1 MFGMGDAGQVLVQ
14 LERYLADGREE
25 ITEVMARDL
34 VGQLRAKRGRE
45 VTDQVHLVKALRL
58 LSDVLILRGKAK
70 EGAAEV
76 RRLHRERRAL
86 ERTVRRADPALLERL
101 TPAAE
106 DHLRSLR
113 AAATLG
119 RAGAARKAL
128 KRLVKTRPGHLLAHV
143 EAVERLGEAGGF
155 GRRLADAVDAAGL
168 VVQAEHGL
176 SLVPNTA
183 PESAVLLERVE
194 AALSTCNDARAR
206 AALERIKIEGDGLRS
221 REAQAQA
228 KLQAA
233 IASLEPT
240 HDYYEYG

>member
-45 VTDQVHLVKALRL
+45 VTEQVHLVKALRL

-113 AAATLG
+113 AAASLG

-155 GRRLADAVDAAGL
+155 GRRLADAVDAAGP

-206 AALERIKIEGDGLRS
+206 AALERIKIEGDGLRN

>member
-45 VTDQVHLVKALRL
+45 VTEQVHLVKALRL
-58 LSDVLILRGKAK
+58 LSDVLLLRGKAK

-86 ERTVRRADPALLERL
+86 ERTVRRADPSLLERL

-113 AAATLG
+113 AAASLG

-155 GRRLADAVDAAGL
+155 GRRLADAVNAAGP

-194 AALSTCNDARAR
+194 AVLSTCNDARAR
-206 AALERIKIEGDGLRS
+206 AALERITIEGDALRN
-221 REAQAQA
+221 RAAQAQA

>member
-113 AAATLG
+113 AAASQG

-155 GRRLADAVDAAGL
+155 GRRLADAVDAAGP

>member
-86 ERTVRRADPALLERL
+86 ERTVRRADPSLLERL

-113 AAATLG
+113 AAASLG

-155 GRRLADAVDAAGL
+155 GRPTSGKARTRGHRSGPPRQGAPLA
-168 VVQAEHGL
+168 Q
-176 SLVPNTA
+176 
-183 PESAVLLERVE
+183 
-194 AALSTCNDARAR
+194 
-206 AALERIKIEGDGLRS
+206 
-221 REAQAQA
+221 
-228 KLQAA
+228 
-233 IASLEPT
+233 
-240 HDYYEYG
+240 

>member
-101 TPAAE
+101 TPASE

-113 AAATLG
+113 AAASLG

-155 GRRLADAVDAAGL
+155 GRRLADAVDAAGP

-176 SLVPNTA
+176 SLVPTTA

-206 AALERIKIEGDGLRS
+206 AVLERITIEGDALRN

-233 IASLEPT
+233 IASLEPS

>member
-113 AAATLG
+113 AAASLG

-128 KRLVKTRPGHLLAHV
+128 KRLAKARPGHLLAHV

-155 GRRLADAVDAAGL
+155 GRRLADAVDAAGP

-176 SLVPNTA
+176 SLVPNMA

-206 AALERIKIEGDGLRS
+206 VALERIKIEGDALRN

>member
-34 VGQLRAKRGRE
+34 VQQLRAKRGRD
-45 VTDQVHLVKALRL
+45 VTEQVHLVKALRL
-58 LSDVLILRGKAK
+58 LSDVLLLRGKVK
-70 EGAAEV
+70 DGAAEV

-113 AAATLG
+113 AAAALG
-119 RAGAARKAL
+119 RSGGARKAL
-128 KRLVKTRPGHLLAHV
+128 KRIGRTRPGHLLAHV
-143 EAVERLGEAGGF
+143 EAVERLGDVAGL
-155 GRRLADAVDAAGL
+155 GRRLGDAAHAARPIQQTEQGL
-168 VVQAEHGL
+168 H
-176 SLVPNTA
+176 LVPASA
-183 PESAVLLERVE
+183 PESAVDLARVE
-194 AALSTCNDARAR
+194 AALASCKDSRASEVH
-206 AALERIKIEGDGLRS
+206 ALLQAEGASLRNK
-221 REAQAQA
+221 EAEAQA

>member
-34 VGQLRAKRGRE
+34 VQQLRAKRGRE

-76 RRLHRERRAL
+76 RRLHRERRDL

-113 AAATLG
+113 AAASLG

-128 KRLVKTRPGHLLAHV
+128 KRLVRTRPGHLLAHV
-143 EAVERLGEAGGF
+143 EAVERLGDVSGL
-155 GRRLADAVDAAGL
+155 GRRLADAVDAAGP
-168 VVQAEHGL
+168 VVQGEQGL
-176 SLVPNTA
+176 SMVPPRA
-183 PESAVLLERVE
+183 PESAVLLERIE
-194 AALSTCNDARAR
+194 AALSSCTDGRAR
-206 AALERIKIEGDGLRS
+206 TVLERISGEGDALRHQ
-221 REAQAQA
+221 EAHAQAQ
-228 KLQAA
+228 LQAA

>member
-113 AAATLG
+113 AAASLG

-128 KRLVKTRPGHLLAHV
+128 KRLVQSRPGHLLAHV
-143 EAVERLGEAGGF
+143 EAVERLGDVGGL
-155 GRRLADAVDAAGL
+155 GRRLAGAVETAGP
-168 VVQAEHGL
+168 VVQGEQGL
-176 SLVPNTA
+176 FLVPAQA
-183 PESAVLLERVE
+183 PESAVPLERVE
-194 AALSTCNDARAR
+194 ATLSSCKDARAR
-206 AALERIKIEGDGLRS
+206 AVLERIRAEGDAMRHQ
-221 REAQAQA
+221 EAQAQA

>member
-34 VGQLRAKRGRE
+34 VQQLRAKRSRE
-45 VTDQVHLVKALRL
+45 VTEQVHLVKALRL

-70 EGAAEV
+70 EGATEV
-76 RRLHRERRAL
+76 RRLHRERRSL
-86 ERTVRRADPALLERL
+86 ERTVRRADPSLLDRL

-113 AAATLG
+113 AAAALG
-119 RAGAARKAL
+119 RSGPARKAL
-128 KRLVKTRPGHLLAHV
+128 KRLVRTRPGHLLAHV
-143 EAVERLGEAGGF
+143 EAVERLGDVGGL
-155 GRRLADAVDAAGL
+155 GRRLADAANAAGP
-168 VVQAEHGL
+168 VVQNEHGL
-176 SLVPNTA
+176 QLVPASA
-183 PESAVLLERVE
+183 PESAVALARVE
-194 AALSTCNDARAR
+194 AALALCKDGRAQEAHAR
-206 AALERIKIEGDGLRS
+206 LTTEGEAFRNQ
-221 REAQAQA
+221 EAQAQA

>member
-34 VGQLRAKRGRE
+34 VGQLRANRGRE
-45 VTDQVHLVKALRL
+45 VADQVHLVKALRL

-113 AAATLG
+113 AAASLG

-155 GRRLADAVDAAGL
+155 GWRLADAVNAAGP

-194 AALSTCNDARAR
+194 AVLSTCNDARAR
-206 AALERIKIEGDGLRS
+206 AALERITIEGDALRN
-221 REAQAQA
+221 RAAQAQA

>member
-34 VGQLRAKRGRE
+34 VGQLRANRGRE

-58 LSDVLILRGKAK
+58 LSDVLLLRGKAK

-86 ERTVRRADPALLERL
+86 ERTVRRADPSLLERL

-113 AAATLG
+113 AAASLG

-155 GRRLADAVDAAGL
+155 GRRLADAVNAAGP

-194 AALSTCNDARAR
+194 AVLSTCNDARAR
-206 AALERIKIEGDGLRS
+206 AALERITIEGDALRN

>member
-1 MFGMGDAGQVLVQ
+1 M
-14 LERYLADGREE
+14 
-25 ITEVMARDL
+25 

-86 ERTVRRADPALLERL
+86 ERTVRRADPSLLERL

-113 AAATLG
+113 AAASLG

-155 GRRLADAVDAAGL
+155 GRRLADAVDAAGP

-176 SLVPNTA
+176 SLVPNMA

-206 AALERIKIEGDGLRS
+206 AALERIKIEGDALRN

>member
-113 AAATLG
+113 AAASLG

-155 GRRLADAVDAAGL
+155 GRRLADAVDAAGP

-194 AALSTCNDARAR
+194 AALSTCNDARTR

>member
-70 EGAAEV
+70 EGAAEI

-86 ERTVRRADPALLERL
+86 ERTVRRADPSLLERL

-113 AAATLG
+113 AAASLG

-143 EAVERLGEAGGF
+143 EAVERLGESGGF
-155 GRRLADAVDAAGL
+155 GRRLADAVDTAGP

-194 AALSTCNDARAR
+194 AALSTCKDTRAR
-206 AALERIKIEGDGLRS
+206 AALERIKIEGDALRN

-233 IASLEPT
+233 IASLAPT

>member
-58 LSDVLILRGKAK
+58 LSDVLLLRGKAK

-113 AAATLG
+113 AAASLG

-155 GRRLADAVDAAGL
+155 GRRLADAVDAAGP

>member
-101 TPAAE
+101 TPGAE

-113 AAATLG
+113 AAASLG

-155 GRRLADAVDAAGL
+155 GRRLADAVDAAGP

>member
-113 AAATLG
+113 AAASLG

-155 GRRLADAVDAAGL
+155 GRRLADAVDAAGP

-194 AALSTCNDARAR
+194 ATLSTCNDARAR

>member
-1 MFGMGDAGQVLVQ
+1 MGDAGQVLVQ

-58 LSDVLILRGKAK
+58 LSDVLLLRGKAK

-86 ERTVRRADPALLERL
+86 ERTVRRADPSLLERL

-113 AAATLG
+113 AAASLG

-155 GRRLADAVDAAGL
+155 GRRLADAVNAAGP

-194 AALSTCNDARAR
+194 AVLSTCNDARAR
-206 AALERIKIEGDGLRS
+206 AALERITIEGDALRN

>member
-58 LSDVLILRGKAK
+58 LCDVLILRGKAK

-86 ERTVRRADPALLERL
+86 ERTVRRANPALLERL
-101 TPAAE
+101 TPVAE

-113 AAATLG
+113 VAASLG

-128 KRLVKTRPGHLLAHV
+128 KRLAKARPGHLLAHV
-143 EAVERLGEAGGF
+143 EAVERLGETGGF
-155 GRRLADAVDAAGL
+155 GRRLASAVDMAGP
-168 VVQAEHGL
+168 VVQVEHGL
-176 SLVPNTA
+176 ALVPANA
-183 PESAVLLERVE
+183 PESAVPFERVE
-194 AALSTCNDARAR
+194 AALASCQDARAHL
-206 AALERIKIEGDGLRS
+206 ALERIRAQGDALQAQ
-221 REAQAQA
+221 EAQAQA

-233 IASLEPT
+233 IASLQPT

>member
-34 VGQLRAKRGRE
+34 VQQLRSKRGRD
-45 VTDQVHLVKALRL
+45 VTEQVHLVKALRL
-58 LSDVLILRGKAK
+58 LSDVLLLRGKVK
-70 EGAAEV
+70 DGAAEV

-113 AAATLG
+113 AAVALG
-119 RAGAARKAL
+119 RSGGARKAL
-128 KRLVKTRPGHLLAHV
+128 KRIGRTRPGHLLAHV
-143 EAVERLGEAGGF
+143 EAVERLGDVGGF
-155 GRRLADAVDAAGL
+155 GRRLADAAHAARPIRQTEQGL
-168 VVQAEHGL
+168 H
-176 SLVPNTA
+176 LVPASA
-183 PESAVLLERVE
+183 PESAVDLARVE
-194 AALSTCNDARAR
+194 AALASCKDGRASEVH
-206 AALERIKIEGDGLRS
+206 ALLQAEGASLRNK
-221 REAQAQA
+221 EAEAQA

>member
-34 VGQLRAKRGRE
+34 VQQLRAKRGRE

-76 RRLHRERRAL
+76 RRLHRERRDL

-113 AAATLG
+113 AAASLG

-128 KRLVKTRPGHLLAHV
+128 KRLVRTRPGHLLAHV
-143 EAVERLGEAGGF
+143 EAVERLGDVSGL
-155 GRRLADAVDAAGL
+155 GRRLADAVDAAGP
-168 VVQAEHGL
+168 VVQGEQGL
-176 SLVPNTA
+176 SMVPPRA
-183 PESAVLLERVE
+183 PESAVLLERIE
-194 AALSTCNDARAR
+194 AALSSCTDGRAR
-206 AALERIKIEGDGLRS
+206 TVLERISSEGDALRHQ
-221 REAQAQA
+221 EAHAQA

>member
-34 VGQLRAKRGRE
+34 VQQLRAKRGRE

-76 RRLHRERRAL
+76 RRLHRERRDL

-113 AAATLG
+113 AAASLG

-128 KRLVKTRPGHLLAHV
+128 KRLVRTRPGHLLAHV
-143 EAVERLGEAGGF
+143 EAVERLGDVSGL
-155 GRRLADAVDAAGL
+155 GRRLADAVDAAGP
-168 VVQAEHGL
+168 VVQGEQGL
-176 SLVPNTA
+176 SMVPPRA
-183 PESAVLLERVE
+183 PESAVPLERIE
-194 AALSTCNDARAR
+194 AALSSCTDGRAR
-206 AALERIKIEGDGLRS
+206 TVLERISGEGDALRHH
-221 REAQAQA
+221 EAHAQA

>member
-1 MFGMGDAGQVLVQ
+1 MPGRFSSSSSATLPMDA
-14 LERYLADGREE
+14 RKSR
-25 ITEVMARDL
+25 RSWPDL

-86 ERTVRRADPALLERL
+86 ERTVRRADPSLLERL

-113 AAATLG
+113 AAASLG

-155 GRRLADAVDAAGL
+155 GRRLADAVDAAGP

-176 SLVPNTA
+176 SLVPNMA

-206 AALERIKIEGDGLRS
+206 AALERIKIEGDALRN

>member
-113 AAATLG
+113 AAAALG

-155 GRRLADAVDAAGL
+155 GRRLADAVDAAGP

-194 AALSTCNDARAR
+194 AALSTCKDARAR
-206 AALERIKIEGDGLRS
+206 AALERITIEGDALRNQA
-221 REAQAQA
+221 AQAQA

>member
-70 EGAAEV
+70 DGAAEV

-113 AAATLG
+113 AAASLG

-155 GRRLADAVDAAGL
+155 GRRLADAVDAAGP

-176 SLVPNTA
+176 SLVPKTA

-194 AALSTCNDARAR
+194 ATLSTCNDARAR

>member
-34 VGQLRAKRGRE
+34 VKQLQAKRKRD
-45 VTDQVHLVKALRL
+45 VTEQVHLVKALRL
-58 LSDVLILRGKAK
+58 LTDVLILRGKAK
-70 EGAAEV
+70 EGASEV

-86 ERTVRRADPALLERL
+86 ERTVRRADPSLLERL
-101 TPAAE
+101 TPASE

-113 AAATLG
+113 VAAAMG
-119 RAGAARKAL
+119 RTGASKKAL
-128 KRLVKTRPGHLLAHV
+128 NRLLRTRRGHLLAHV
-143 EAVERLGEAGGF
+143 EAVARLGDVGGL
-155 GRRLADAVDAAGL
+155 GRRLAEAANAAGAL
-168 VVQAEHGL
+168 VETEHGL
-176 SLVPNTA
+176 QLVPASA
-183 PESAVLLERVE
+183 PESAVMLQRLE
-194 AALSTCNDARAR
+194 AALSSCNDARALEAHAR
-206 AALERIKIEGDGLRS
+206 LSAEGEVHRTKASAAE
-221 REAQAQA
+221 A

>member
-113 AAATLG
+113 AAASLG

-155 GRRLADAVDAAGL
+155 GRRLADAVDAAGP
-168 VVQAEHGL
+168 VVQAELGL
-176 SLVPNTA
+176 SVVPNTA
-183 PESAVLLERVE
+183 PESAVVLERVE

>member
-113 AAATLG
+113 AAASLG

-155 GRRLADAVDAAGL
+155 GRRLADAVDAAGP

-206 AALERIKIEGDGLRS
+206 AAHERIKIEGDGLRS

>member
-34 VGQLRAKRGRE
+34 VQQLRAKRGRE

-76 RRLHRERRAL
+76 RRLHRERRDL

-113 AAATLG
+113 AAASLG

-128 KRLVKTRPGHLLAHV
+128 KRLVRTRPGHLLAHV
-143 EAVERLGEAGGF
+143 EAVERLGDVSGL
-155 GRRLADAVDAAGL
+155 GRRLADAVDAAGP
-168 VVQAEHGL
+168 VVQGEQGL
-176 SLVPNTA
+176 SMVPPRA
-183 PESAVLLERVE
+183 PESAVLLERIE
-194 AALSTCNDARAR
+194 AALSSCTDGRAR
-206 AALERIKIEGDGLRS
+206 TVLERISGEGDALRHQ
-221 REAQAQA
+221 EAHAQA

>member
-113 AAATLG
+113 AAASQG

-155 GRRLADAVDAAGL
+155 GRRLADVVDAAGP

-206 AALERIKIEGDGLRS
+206 AALERIKIEGDGLRG

>member
-113 AAATLG
+113 AAASLG

-128 KRLVKTRPGHLLAHV
+128 KRLIKTRPGHLLAHV

-155 GRRLADAVDAAGL
+155 GRRLADAVDAAGP

-206 AALERIKIEGDGLRS
+206 AALERIKIEGDALRN

-228 KLQAA
+228 KLEAA